1 MKLQTRHPGG
11 RTLLAAIIGTGM
23 LVTGSIAHAST
34 AATATVRNIVTVN
47 YADAAS
53 NPQTA
58 ITAAVDVTV
67 NLVRANPVL
76 NAPVDITTDA
86 ATNAV
91 YNYTITNAS
100 NGITTY
106 NLTTSVDAE
115 SAGISGSTA
124 VAAPTSVTL
133 GGSTV
138 AVGTTIAPTGVT
150 DITVPRDD
158 TADMSVNGI
167 AAGDT
172 IVIGGQVFTVASVV
186 DAQVPASPAN
196 GPYTTIITV
205 IGNGTPLP
213 VSVADPIYERQTLTV
228 TVDPGVVTDAS
239 VDQTIDVTLTATD
252 SVNGAFLATDA
263 TVTTVSGVG
272 LQVQKLVRNVDTGV
286 VGSGL
291 VSYFGVDYYSGG
303 VTGNP
308 GQVLEYLVVVSKS
321 GAASATNVRVSDP
334 IPPFTTYVTTSM
346 SIDNAGT
353 GAFTALNDSDSNGDA
368 GETDANTVYFYPGT
382 GGTDGAAGVGNGSG
396 GTITGANVSRMKFQ
410 VTIQ

>member
-1 MKLQTRHPGG
+1 MKLQTRYPGG
-11 RTLLAAIIGTGM
+11 RTLLAAIFGTSM

-86 ATNAV
+86 ATAAV

-106 NLTTSVDAE
+106 DLTTSVDAQ

-124 VAAPTSVTL
+124 GVSVTPITL
-133 GGSTV
+133 GGTTV
-138 AVGTTIAPTGVT
+138 AVGTTIAAAGTT
-150 DITVPRDD
+150 AITVPRDD
-158 TADMSVNGI
+158 TADTTVNGI

-196 GPYTTIITV
+196 GPYTTTITV
-205 IGNGTPLP
+205 NGNGTALP
-213 VSVADPIYERQTLTV
+213 VNVADPIYERQSVTV
-228 TVDPGVVTDAS
+228 TVTPGTVTDAS
-239 VDQTIDVTLTATD
+239 VDQTIDVTFTVTD
-252 SVNGAFLATDA
+252 ADNGAFLATDA

-272 LQVQKLVRNVDTGV
+272 LQVQKLVRNVDTAV
-286 VGSGL
+286 VGSGV

-308 GQVLEYLVVVSKS
+308 GQVLEYLVVVSKT

-334 IPPFTTYVTTSM
+334 IPPFTTYIASSM

-353 GAFTALNDSDSNGDA
+353 GVFTVLDDSDSNGDA
-368 GETDANTVYFYPGT
+368 GETDTNTVYFYPGA
-382 GGTDGAAGVGNGSG
+382 GGTDGAAGVGNGTG
-396 GTITGANVSRMKFQ
+396 GTISGANVSRMKFQ